1 MWAHKYNSVISVMLY
16 GTIRRSFMIRPLRL
30 SGSNVM
36 LVLGLWMLQAWQL
49 ILGLTE
55 PWSFET
61 IIRISIS
68 VVVVVVVVVVVGNK
82 K

>member
-1 MWAHKYNSVISVMLY
+1 
-16 GTIRRSFMIRPLRL
+16 
-30 SGSNVM
+30 M